1 MKLQTGRRSAE
12 KSDLTQAGL
21 SEGACCMPL
30 FTMPSKEGHAGPFEV
45 PDHPCRQPQNLPP
58 LNFYAI
64 GQKLL
69 NIYSPIDVYFL
80 FFFSRERDSK
90 KHFYASHSSGEK
102 DHKQFLALSACLF
115 YCDVLI

>member
-69 NIYSPIDVYFL
+69 NIYSPIDVCV
-80 FFFSRERDSK
+80 FFFEGERLQETFLCLTQLRRERSQTVPC
-90 KHFYASHSSGEK
+90 FVSLP
-102 DHKQFLALSACLF
+102 FLL
-115 YCDVLI
+115 